1 MRQSMPIIVIVIPIL
16 FIINTIKVTIVMAS
30 MNLIICSIGSINA
43 NNKFVLCFMLLI
55 QIELELIGKCFQE
68 FL

>member
-1 MRQSMPIIVIVIPIL
+1 MSIIVIVIVIQIL
-16 FIINTIKVTIVMAS
+16 FIMNTIKGTIVMAS
-30 MNLIICSIGSINA
+30 MNLIICSLGSINA

-55 QIELELIGKCFQE
+55 QIDLEFIDKCFQE